1 MNEHHENDEQFPNDK
16 AFTPI
21 EPSASGPLKHSG
33 LGIASFVLS
42 LVSIVAFIGVTIGI
56 VVLISNEID
65 FSTLVDSN
73 GQLTMTEEEL
83 IDKLQPLIGYL
94 IMYPLVLV
102 LNVIG
107 LILGI
112 VGLARRGYKKV
123 FPVLGTVFNGLAIL
137 SVFLLMVI
145 AFVQNSL

>member
-1 MNEHHENDEQFPNDK
+1 MNEHHEKDEQFPNDR

-21 EPSASGPLKHSG
+21 EQPASGPLKHSG

-56 VVLISNEID
+56 IVLVSNEID
-65 FSTLVDSN
+65 FSTFIDSE
-73 GQLTMTEEEL
+73 GQPTMTEEEL
-83 IDKLQPLIGYL
+83 IDKLQPLLGYL

-137 SVFLLMVI
+137 GVFLLMII